1 MNGLLGASLRHSYSP
16 RLHALLG
23 DATYRLFEVAPEGL
37 AAFLA
42 AGGFHGLNVTIP
54 YKKAVLP
61 YCAALSPTARRLG
74 AVNTL
79 VRRENGTLYGDNTDF
94 DGFLWLL
101 RRNFTPQAGE
111 LALILGSGGAGVTVR
126 AALES
131 VGMRT
136 VTVSRQG
143 ENNYVNLYRHSD
155 AVLLVNATPV
165 GMYPNNGGCLTDLS
179 RLPSLRCVL
188 DLVYNPEKT
197 ALLLEA
203 ERLGLAGED
212 GLPML
217 VEQARRSAELFRGG
231 TIPPTLSDS
240 ILCKLRSEMRNIIL
254 IGMPGCGKT
263 TVGRTLAEALGR
275 PFFDADE
282 MLERRVGCSC
292 AELLLRA
299 GEEAFRREE
308 TAVLA
313 ELGKRSGCVIATGG
327 GCVTQEKNY
336 PLLHQNGLL
345 VRLLREPSRLPVGG
359 RPISRAVPPTTLS
372 ARREPLY
379 RRFAD
384 ITIDNNGTVA
394 QTVAAISEAL

>member
-23 DATYRLFEVAPEGL
+23 DAAYRLFEVAPEGL
-37 AAFLA
+37 AAFLTT
-42 AGGFHGLNVTIP
+42 GDFHGLNVTIP

-101 RRNFTPQAGE
+101 RRNFAPRAGE
-111 LALILGSGGAGVTVR
+111 LALVLGSGGAGVTVR

-217 VEQARRSAELFRGG
+217 VAQARRSAELFRGG

-263 TVGRTLAEALGR
+263 TVGRALAEALGR

-313 ELGKRSGCVIATGG
+313 ELGKRSGCIIATGG

-345 VRLLREPSRLPVGG
+345 VRLSLRGCPSAGVR
-359 RPISRAVPPTTLS
+359 S
-372 ARREPLY
+372 AAPY
-379 RRFAD
+379 RRRPFRHGASRF
-384 ITIDNNGTVA
+384 T
-394 QTVAAISEAL
+394 AALRI

>member
-37 AAFLA
+37 AAFLTT
-42 AGGFHGLNVTIP
+42 GDFHGLNVTIP
-54 YKKAVLP
+54 YKKTVLP

-111 LALILGSGGAGVTVR
+111 LALVLGSGGAGVTVR

-143 ENNYVNLYRHSD
+143 EINYVNLYQHND

-359 RPISRAVPPTTLS
+359 RPISRAVPLPTL
-372 ARREPLY
+372 AAQREPLY

-384 ITIDNNGTVA
+384 ITIDNNGTVV

>member
-23 DATYRLFEVAPEGL
+23 DAAYRLFEVAPEGL
-37 AAFLA
+37 AAFLTT
-42 AGGFHGLNVTIP
+42 GDFHGLNVTIP

-101 RRNFTPQAGE
+101 RRNFAPRAGE
-111 LALILGSGGAGVTVR
+111 LALVLGSGGAGVTVR

-217 VEQARRSAELFRGG
+217 VAQARRSAELFRGG

-263 TVGRTLAEALGR
+263 TVGRALAEALGR

-299 GEEAFRREE
+299 GEEASAVRRRRCWQSW
-308 TAVLA
+308 A
-313 ELGKRSGCVIATGG
+313 
-327 GCVTQEKNY
+327 
-336 PLLHQNGLL
+336 
-345 VRLLREPSRLPVGG
+345 
-359 RPISRAVPPTTLS
+359 S
-372 ARREPLY
+372 ARAASSRPAAAASRRRKTTRCCTKTVCSCGCCASLRGCPSAGVRSAAPY
-379 RRFAD
+379 RRRPFRHGASRF
-384 ITIDNNGTVA
+384 T
-394 QTVAAISEAL
+394 AALRI

>member
-23 DATYRLFEVAPEGL
+23 DAAYRLFEVAPEGL

-61 YCAALSPTARRLG
+61 FCAALSPTARRLG

-155 AVLLVNATPV
+155 AVLLVNATPI

-263 TVGRTLAEALGR
+263 TVGRALAEALGR

-327 GCVTQEKNY
+327 GCVTREENY

-345 VRLLREPSRLPVGG
+345 VRLLRDLALLPVGG
-359 RPISRAVPPTTLS
+359 RPISRAVPLPTL
-372 ARREPLY
+372 AAQREPLY

-384 ITIDNNGTVA
+384 ITIDNNGTVV

>member
-23 DATYRLFEVAPEGL
+23 DAAYRLFEVAPEGL
-37 AAFLA
+37 AAFLTT
-42 AGGFHGLNVTIP
+42 GDFHGLNVTIP
-54 YKKAVLP
+54 YKKTVLP
-61 YCAALSPTARRLG
+61 YCAALSPTARRIG

-101 RRNFTPQAGE
+101 RRNFAPRAGE

-143 ENNYVNLYRHSD
+143 ENNYVNLYQHND
-155 AVLLVNATPV
+155 AVLLVNATPI
-165 GMYPNNGGCLTDLS
+165 GMYPNNGICPVELS

-203 ERLGLAGED
+203 EWLELAGEG

-217 VEQARRSAELFRGG
+217 VEQARRSAELFRGEA
-231 TIPPTLSDS
+231 IPPTLADE

-263 TVGRTLAEALGR
+263 TVGRALAEALGR

-282 MLERRVGCSC
+282 ILERQVGCPC

-308 TAVLA
+308 TAVLTK
-313 ELGKRSGCVIATGG
+313 LGKRSGCVIATGG
-327 GCVTQEKNY
+327 GCVTREENY
-336 PLLHQNGLL
+336 PLLHQNGQL
-345 VRLLREPSRLPVGG
+345 VRLLRDLELLPVGG
-359 RPISRAVPPTTLS
+359 RPISRAVPLPTL
-372 ARREPLY
+372 AAQREPLY

-384 ITIDNNGTVA
+384 ITIDNNGTVV

>member
-23 DATYRLFEVAPEGL
+23 DAAYRLFEVAPEGL
-37 AAFLA
+37 EAFLT
-42 AGGFHGLNVTIP
+42 GSDFHGLNVTIP

-61 YCAALSPTARRLG
+61 FCAALSPTARRLG

-263 TVGRTLAEALGR
+263 TVGRALAEALGR

-327 GCVTQEKNY
+327 GCVTREENY

-345 VRLLREPSRLPVGG
+345 VRLLREPSRLPVCG
-359 RPISRAVPPTTLS
+359 RPISRAVPLPTL
-372 ARREPLY
+372 AAQREPLY

-384 ITIDNNGTVA
+384 ITIDNNGTVV

>member
-23 DATYRLFEVAPEGL
+23 DAAYRLFEVAPEGL
-37 AAFLA
+37 AAFLTT
-42 AGGFHGLNVTIP
+42 GDFHGLNVTIP
-54 YKKAVLP
+54 YKKTVLP
-61 YCAALSPTARRLG
+61 YCAALSPTARRIG

-101 RRNFTPQAGE
+101 RRNFAPRAGE
-111 LALILGSGGAGVTVR
+111 LALVLGSGGAGVTVR

-143 ENNYVNLYRHSD
+143 ENNYVNLYRYSD

-165 GMYPNNGGCLTDLS
+165 GMYPNNGGCLTDLC

-217 VEQARRSAELFRGG
+217 VAQARRSAELFRGG

-263 TVGRTLAEALGR
+263 TVGRALAEALGR

-282 MLERRVGCSC
+282 MLERQVGCPC

-308 TAVLA
+308 TAVLT

-327 GCVTQEKNY
+327 GCVTREENY
-336 PLLHQNGLL
+336 PLLHQNGQL
-345 VRLLREPSRLPVGG
+345 VRLLRDLALLPVGG
-359 RPISRAVPPTTLS
+359 RPLSRAVPLPTL
-372 ARREPLY
+372 AAQREPLY

>member
-23 DATYRLFEVAPEGL
+23 DAAYRLFEVAPEGL
-37 AAFLA
+37 AAFLTT
-42 AGGFHGLNVTIP
+42 GDFHGLNVTIP

-101 RRNFTPQAGE
+101 RRNFAPRAGE
-111 LALILGSGGAGVTVR
+111 LALVLGSGGAGVTVR

-217 VEQARRSAELFRGG
+217 VAQARRSAELFRGG

-263 TVGRTLAEALGR
+263 TVGRALAEALGR

-327 GCVTQEKNY
+327 GCVTREENY

-345 VRLLREPSRLPVGG
+345 VRLLREPSRLPVCG
-359 RPISRAVPPTTLS
+359 RPISRAVPLPTL
-372 ARREPLY
+372 AAQREPLY

>member
-23 DATYRLFEVAPEGL
+23 DAAYRLFEVAPEGL
-37 AAFLA
+37 ETFLTT
-42 AGGFHGLNVTIP
+42 GDFHGLNVTIP
-54 YKKAVLP
+54 YKKVVLP
-61 YCAALSPTARRLG
+61 YCAALSPTARRIG

-131 VGMRT
+131 LGMRT

-143 ENNYVNLYRHSD
+143 ENNYVNLYRYDD
-155 AVLLVNATPV
+155 AVLLVNATPI
-165 GMYPNNGGCLTDLS
+165 GMYPNNGVCPVDLS

-203 ERLGLAGED
+203 ERLGLAGEG

-217 VEQARRSAELFRGG
+217 VEQARRSAELFRGVA
-231 TIPPTLSDS
+231 ISPTLAETT
-240 ILCKLRSEMRNIIL
+240 LCKLHSEMRNIIL

-263 TVGRTLAEALGR
+263 TVGRALAAALDR

-282 MLERRVGCSC
+282 LLEQRVGCPC
-292 AELLLRA
+292 AEFLLRA

-313 ELGKRSGCVIATGG
+313 ELGKHSGCVIATGG
-327 GCVTQEKNY
+327 GCVTREENY
-336 PLLHQNGLL
+336 PLLHQNGQL
-345 VRLLREPSRLPVGG
+345 VRLLRDLSLLPVGG
-359 RPISRAVPPTTLS
+359 RPISRAVPLPTL
-372 ARREPLY
+372 AAQREPLY